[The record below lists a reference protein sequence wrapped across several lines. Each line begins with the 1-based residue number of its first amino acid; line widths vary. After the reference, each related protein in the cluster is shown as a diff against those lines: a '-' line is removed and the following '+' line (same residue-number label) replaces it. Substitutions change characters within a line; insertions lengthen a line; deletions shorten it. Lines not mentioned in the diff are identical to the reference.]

1 MAGARE
7 LEKVLTDLKNLT
19 GVTFQVD
26 AEDPD
31 AVDAA
36 VRQIMQLTN
45 AYKEKYNKANFI
57 QNLLMDNVLHVDMYN
72 RAKKLHIDIEANRMV
87 FIIETRKEEE
97 SLVLETMKQLFTPQ
111 MQGYITSVDKNN
123 IILVR
128 HMDENETL
136 EDMHHVAET
145 IVDMLNTEAMA
156 KVRVAYSN
164 PSRTLDTLSKAY
176 KEARMALD
184 VGRIFYMEETIIPY
198 GRLGIG
204 RLIYQLPI
212 PLCKMYL
219 EEVFGDRLPDTFDE
233 ETITTINKF
242 FENNLNISETARQLY
257 VHRNT
262 LVYRLEKLQ
271 KMTGL
276 DIRVFEDA
284 LTFKIATM
292 VASYMKY
299 MKED

>member
-111 MQGYITSVDKNN
+111 MQDYIFSLLGAMTLMFYGFYTAAMEAGCGSRRMMLGMGLAAVYLCSAELARSANPWLYLGGIFWVLTDLCSMRKSEEKSIIAPIAIKISSGNISVAIPASKK
-123 IILVR
+123 
-128 HMDENETL
+128 MFST
-136 EDMHHVAET
+136 
-145 IVDMLNTEAMA
+145 
-156 KVRVAYSN
+156 
-164 PSRTLDTLSKAY
+164 PSRAS
-176 KEARMALD
+176 
-184 VGRIFYMEETIIPY
+184 P
-198 GRLGIG
+198 
-204 RLIYQLPI
+204 
-212 PLCKMYL
+212 
-219 EEVFGDRLPDTFDE
+219 
-233 ETITTINKF
+233 
-242 FENNLNISETARQLY
+242 
-257 VHRNT
+257 
-262 LVYRLEKLQ
+262 
-271 KMTGL
+271 
-276 DIRVFEDA
+276 
-284 LTFKIATM
+284 
-292 VASYMKY
+292 VAGSI
-299 MKED
+299 